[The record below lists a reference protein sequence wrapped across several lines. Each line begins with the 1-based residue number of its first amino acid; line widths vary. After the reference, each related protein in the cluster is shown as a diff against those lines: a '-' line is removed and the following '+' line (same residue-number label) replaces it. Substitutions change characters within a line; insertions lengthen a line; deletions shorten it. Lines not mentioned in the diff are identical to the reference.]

1 MGTCVDEGIAFNR
14 QRTQE
19 GNLERVY
26 SAGRGDM
33 MDTPRADQL
42 PPWFWKQLSKLRELH
57 PELVAE
63 ALDQIWRS
71 NLKLRRVIVID
82 AYLEGV
88 INLSKAAELL
98 GLSRW
103 QLQQEFLEQGIP
115 LRLGPETVEEAR
127 AEVQAWTHF
136 RNQPE

>member
-1 MGTCVDEGIAFNR
+1 
-14 QRTQE
+14 
-19 GNLERVY
+19 
-26 SAGRGDM
+26 

-88 INLSKAAELL
+88 ISLSKAAELL